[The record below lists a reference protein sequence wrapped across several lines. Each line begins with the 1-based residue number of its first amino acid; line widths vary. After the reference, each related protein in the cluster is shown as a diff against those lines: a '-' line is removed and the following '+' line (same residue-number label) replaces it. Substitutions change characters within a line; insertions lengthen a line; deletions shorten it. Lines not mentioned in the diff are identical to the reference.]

1 MRSVGHEAALLL
13 ESRFNALQHAVN
25 RHHQL
30 AHLIVRRR
38 HRDAAAE
45 IRNLDLPGCLD
56 DGAQGVQRLPAHII
70 ASDERQQN
78 AQSIGQQEAVAQ
90 QVQKIPLRRDHAQE
104 VKLVRLSL
112 PLDGEGLIIHVKF
125 IEKNY
130 LQRLAGPEGRGFHN
144 VLLHLVHRR
153 IMGLAVKDAHPVAVF
168 NAQDHPRR
176 QRTVPIQLKR
186 ELRRHH
192 PVRIQLPPGPLLP

>member
-1 MRSVGHEAALLL
+1 M
-13 ESRFNALQHAVN
+13 
-25 RHHQL
+25 
-30 AHLIVRRR
+30 
-38 HRDAAAE
+38 
-45 IRNLDLPGCLD
+45 
-56 DGAQGVQRLPAHII
+56 
-70 ASDERQQN
+70 
-78 AQSIGQQEAVAQ
+78 
-90 QVQKIPLRRDHAQE
+90 QKIPLRRDHAQE

-125 IEKNY
+125 IEKHY

-168 NAQDHPRR
+168 NAQDHPWR
-176 QRTVPIQLKR
+176 QRTVPVQLKR

-192 PVRIQLPPGPLLP
+192 PVRIQLPPGPLLPQRRQRRQLVRAHLFRPLHGKQRFLYAPPNFQFCLMIKRKIYAKNREEARQEQHADENRGVRQHEPRRYTKRRQLNPE